1 MARTSMAVQP
11 EAATLTATEEN
22 ARLKAELAE
31 LRAQLAAAPPL
42 PPVPAPKVAP
52 VPEAPKRDTDPYG
65 KPFHMPREMH
75 GVYLRDPVELQGKVF
90 YPGSSYKTGP
100 NGGPLTVGEVRTI
113 LSDASRACWLYKTK
127 DHDYGLEVSLGRF
140 TGGDE

>member
-1 MARTSMAVQP
+1 MPRTSMPVHPDA
-11 EAATLTATEEN
+11 EALTTAAEN
-22 ARLKAELAE
+22 ARLRAELAD
-31 LRAQLAAAPPL
+31 LRAQIAAAPRV
-42 PPVPAPKVAP
+42 PPPAPKVAA

-100 NGGPLTVGEVRTI
+100 NGTPLTVGEVRTI
-113 LSDASRACWLYKTK
+113 LSDASRSCWLYKTK
-127 DHDYGLEVSLGRF
+127 DQDFGMEISLGRF